1 MFKAPP
7 AALIEQ
13 QRIERARFRYF
24 SVDVPVGRALGLQ
37 IRKTTSGAVAGA
49 VVRGLASQDSGAFV
63 TEWNQRCD
71 RTFPDDA
78 IKIGDVIVIANSAR
92 SPDSIVEVLSEP
104 GEPRLLILA
113 RWKGSSA
120 ADAMAPGVAAPGIG
134 APPGGAVAEILVHG
148 LLEAPDGSR
157 EAAGRGSA
165 APEETGTTGTRGA

>member
-1 MFKAPP
+1 MA
-7 AALIEQ
+7 
-13 QRIERARFRYF
+13 
-24 SVDVPVGRALGLQ
+24 PVG
-37 IRKTTSGAVAGA
+37 SGAFG
-49 VVRGLASQDSGAFV
+49 SGAFV
-63 TEWNQRCD
+63 VEWNLRCAQ
-71 RTFPDDA
+71 TFPDDA

-92 SPDSIVEVLSEP
+92 SPDIILEVLSEP